1 MLQLRERRPRPAS
14 TRTRARTR
22 TARSGSP
29 AAPARGARSQNRT
42 APGLSPALTVRPTRL
57 DGVKLLE
64 PTTRFEDF
72 RGEYVEIWNRQ
83 LAHEAGIDVDFVQ
96 DDISI
101 STQNVLRGIHGD
113 TSTWKLISC
122 LHGRFYLVVIN
133 NDPSS
138 PQYRQ
143 WEGFTLSDRNRLS
156 VLVPPRHGN
165 GHYVLSEQAIFHY
178 KQSSYYDRAGQF
190 TLAWDDPELGLWWP
204 TRDPIVSQRDQGVSP
219 KGGRK

>member
-1 MLQLRERRPRPAS
+1 MLQLRERRPRRATARS
-14 TRTRARTR
+14 RATTTRTRSARAPR
-22 TARSGSP
+22 AA
-29 AAPARGARSQNRT
+29 AAPART
-42 APGLSPALTVRPTRL
+42 APGLAPALTVRPTSL
-57 DGVKLLE
+57 AGVRILE

-96 DDISI
+96 DDISV
-101 STQNVLRGIHGD
+101 STQGVLRGIHGD
-113 TSTWKLISC
+113 ASTWKLITC
-122 LHGRFYLVVIN
+122 LQGRFYLVVID